1 MKFGRD
7 LKAYEVPVESPRGNS
22 RSAATHER
30 IQYYLALS
38 RCELDQ
44 ELDEPQRLLGL
55 VNFLFALLE
64 TKRQEICGGRA
75 MALTRFY
82 VHGPYALLKDV
93 VSNGSADLVGFYEPS
108 NRLI

>member
-7 LKAYEVPVESPRGNS
+7 LEAYEVPVESPRGNS

-30 IQYYLALS
+30 IQYHLALL
-38 RCELDQ
+38 RCELDI
-44 ELDEPQRLLGL
+44 EFQRLLGFM
-55 VNFLFALLE
+55 NFLFALF
-64 TKRQEICGGRA
+64 QHF
-75 MALTRFY
+75 FY
-82 VHGPYALLKDV
+82 VRALLKDV

>member
-7 LKAYEVPVESPRGNS
+7 LKAYEVPVESPCGNS
-22 RSAATHER
+22 RSAAAHER
-30 IQYYLALS
+30 IQYHLALL

-44 ELDEPQRLLGL
+44 ELNELQWLLGL
-55 VNFLFALLE
+55 VNFLFALLK

-75 MALTRFY
+75 VALTRFY
-82 VHGPYALLKDV
+82 VHRPYALLKDV
-93 VSNGSADLVGFYEPS
+93 VGDGPADLVGFYEPS

>member
-7 LKAYEVPVESPRGNS
+7 LKAYEVPVESPCGNS
-22 RSAATHER
+22 RSAAAHER
-30 IQYYLALS
+30 IQYHLALL

-44 ELDEPQRLLGL
+44 ELNELQWLLGL
-55 VNFLFALLE
+55 VNFLFALLK

-82 VHGPYALLKDV
+82 VHRPYALLKDIV
-93 VSNGSADLVGFYEPS
+93 GNGPADLVGFYEPS